1 MAEVRKL
8 VAGVHPEPGDEL
20 WVALSSDP
28 RKGISDI
35 RDRILRGVTRAGTE
49 TARLAALRLD
59 EVALWESGATHV
71 AGVDEAGRGP
81 LAGPVVA
88 AAVILPAKIELH
100 GLDDSKKLSPA
111 KREQLFPRIMHEA
124 IAVGIGSASEK
135 VIDDVNILRA
145 TLGAMRDAVTALSVR
160 PDHVIVDGTNLPDL
174 DIPLTAIPRGDERS
188 AAIAAASVIAK
199 VTRDRLLTE
208 LDSRYPGYG
217 FAKHKGYGTGE
228 HVAALARLGPCEIHR
243 RSFGLVMDAAGGYSE
258 AYMRFRSKLMGAET
272 HAALERIGKEIA
284 REKESIPS
292 YELTKLRGIYT
303 RAHTRL
309 RAGLSPAR

>member
-28 RKGISDI
+28 RKGVSDI
-35 RDRILRGVTRAGTE
+35 LAQILRGTARAGAE
-49 TARLAALRLD
+49 RERLAALRRD
-59 EVALWESGATHV
+59 ESALWESGARYV

-88 AAVILPAKIELH
+88 AAVILPENIELA

-111 KREQLFPRIMHEA
+111 KREALFPRILHEA
-124 IAVGIGSASEK
+124 VAVGVGSASEK
-135 VIDDVNILRA
+135 VIDEVNILRA
-145 TLGAMRDAVTALSVR
+145 TLGAMRDAVIALSTR
-160 PDHVIVDGTNLPDL
+160 PDHVIVDGSAVPDL
-174 DIPLTAIPRGDERS
+174 DIPRTAIPRGDERS

-208 LDSRYPGYG
+208 LDVKYPGYG
-217 FAKHKGYGTGE
+217 FAKHKGYGTSE

-243 RSFGLVMDAAGGYSE
+243 RSFGLVMEAAGGYSE
-258 AYMRFRSKLMGAET
+258 AYIRFRSRLMSAGS
-272 HAALERIGKEIA
+272 HVALERVAKEIA
-284 REKESIPS
+284 RDKESIPP
-292 YELTKLRGIYT
+292 YELSKLRGIYT
-303 RAHTRL
+303 RAHTRMK
-309 RAGLSPAR
+309 AGLSPAR